1 MYMKKQKGFT
11 LVELLV
17 SIGLFSIIFSLIMSI
32 FIVNYK
38 NYKSIKNDTELQFQ
52 AQYIL
57 NFMSNKIIESKY
69 IEQAKYNVISHLK
82 KTNEQEITKISFRYG
97 EDSTKCYIFEV
108 INNKIFY
115 GNGLAVNSAN
125 VALGDYVSEMFSC
138 PIPEGTM
145 FEHAEAIKIKLKL
158 KKENQNYEAEQIIYM
173 RNN

>member
-1 MYMKKQKGFT
+1 MHMKKQKGFT
-11 LVELLV
+11 LAELLV

-32 FIVNYK
+32 FIANFK

-57 NFMSNKIIESKY
+57 NFMSDKIIESKY
-69 IEQAKYNVISHLK
+69 IELAKYNMISQLK

-97 EDSTKCYIFEV
+97 DDSTKCYNFEI

-115 GNGLAVNSAN
+115 GDGPVVTSAN
-125 VALGDYVSEMFSC
+125 VELGDYVCQMFAC
-138 PIPEGTM
+138 PIPEGTV
-145 FEHAEAIKIKLKL
+145 FDSADAIKIKIKL
-158 KKENQNYEAEQIIYM
+158 RKDSQNYEAEQIMYM